1 MKVAI
6 SLGFDRPVR
15 DCAGGG
21 AQNSIVH
28 CSLSRCAW
36 AAWVCFLGLGGI
48 HFRGWGMR
56 FELGVMLK
64 IEGIRALE
72 LFLFGLRLRL
82 QQVASSTHRFGF
94 DLQGV

>member
-1 MKVAI
+1 
-6 SLGFDRPVR
+6 
-15 DCAGGG
+15 
-21 AQNSIVH
+21 
-28 CSLSRCAW
+28 
-36 AAWVCFLGLGGI
+36 
-48 HFRGWGMR
+48 MR

-82 QQVASSTHRFGF
+82 QQVASSTHKFGF